1 MVRLAEA
8 ILTGTFRTL
17 RECGRGKCECVVYWT
32 GPANGALV
40 DGLEHPIHKRSPF
53 GYEVDDG
60 WLTEFWKRLAA
71 SSRSVKVQI
80 HTHPAEGFHSKT
92 DDEWPIVSQPGFL
105 SIVVP
110 DFATGAPSLDTAW
123 TGRLQVD
130 GTWRQL
136 AFASEA
142 VIV

>member
-1 MVRLAEA
+1 MLRLAEA
-8 ILTGTFRTL
+8 ILTATFRTL
-17 RECGRGKCECVVYWT
+17 CECGRGKCECVVYWT
-32 GPANGALV
+32 GPASEALV
-40 DGLEHPIHKRSPF
+40 DGFEHPVHRRSPF

-80 HTHPAEGFHSKT
+80 HSHPAEAFHSKT

-110 DFATGAPSLDTAW
+110 DFATGAASLDTAW
-123 TGRLQVD
+123 IGRLQVD
-130 GTWRQL
+130 GTWREL
-136 AFASEA
+136 ASASEA
-142 VIV
+142 VMV